1 MVRCFQIGYFWCI
14 EDGEGRKWVEEIGKP
29 EIPKQCLICEWRVS
43 ALLPDPSFEV
53 TLLSSV

>member
-1 MVRCFQIGYFWCI
+1 MFPNWLFWCI

-29 EIPKQCLICEWRVS
+29 EIPKQCLICEGRVS

-53 TLLSSV
+53 TLLSSVL